1 MEKILV
7 VIDNQMKD
15 ILQNTQSFEYLLYQ
29 FEEMSQYSKSEM
41 IFGDIKKDK
50 HYLINYINE
59 NNYHKVFLID
69 TFKYDDFS
77 LLQYDDISI
86 HYNNKF
92 NENEIIAIELYDN
105 LKDKYITEIKKYKNN
120 IIMNKSLAV
129 TIKITVREKIAND
142 LEIYENIVNLF
153 WRG

>member
-41 IFGDIKKDK
+41 IFADIKKDK

-59 NNYHKVFLID
+59 NNFYKVFLID

-105 LKDKYITEIKKYKNN
+105 LKDKHITEIKKYKNN
-120 IIMNKSLAV
+120 IIMNKSFAV
-129 TIKITVREKIAND
+129 TIKITIREKIAND

-153 WRG
+153 WRD

>member
-1 MEKILV
+1 MDKILI
-7 VIDNQMKD
+7 VIDNKMKQ

-29 FEEMSQYSKSEM
+29 FEEIEQYTNI
-41 IFGDIKKDK
+41 IFSDLKNDK
-50 HYLINYINE
+50 YNIVNYINE
-59 NNYHKVFLID
+59 NNFHKVFLID

-92 NENEIIAIELYDN
+92 DENEITAMTLYN
-105 LKDKYITEIKKYKNN
+105 NFKDKYITEVKKYKNN
-120 IIMNKSLAV
+120 MIMNQSLAT
-129 TIKITVREKIAND
+129 TIKITVKEKIAND

-153 WRG
+153 WRD

>member
-1 MEKILV
+1 MDKILI
-7 VIDNQMKD
+7 VIDNKMKK

-29 FEEMSQYSKSEM
+29 FEEIEQYSKSNI
-41 IFGDIKKDK
+41 IFSDLKNDK
-50 HYLINYINE
+50 YNIVNYINE
-59 NNYHKVFLID
+59 NNFHKVFLID

-92 NENEIIAIELYDN
+92 NENEIIAMTLYN
-105 LKDKYITEIKKYKNN
+105 NFKDKYITEIKKYKNN
-120 IIMNKSLAV
+120 MIMNQSLAI
-129 TIKITVREKIAND
+129 TIKITIKEKIAND

-153 WRG
+153 WRD